1 MAAAGAVLGLD
12 VGDAR
17 IGLARA
23 EAGSSVAFGRGAI
36 ARVGVKRDVEEVA
49 RVAAAEGAGVVV
61 VGLPR
66 NMDGTE
72 SRQTARV
79 RSFAAALGERLA
91 PEGVEVVLEDERL
104 STRSAYRQIAGSP
117 LPRGK
122 RQEKGRL
129 DEAAAVLILES
140 YLARTAG
147 RP

>member
-1 MAAAGAVLGLD
+1 MAGGAVLGLD

-23 EAGSSVAFGRGAI
+23 DAASQVAFGRGAI
-36 ARVGVKRDVEEVA
+36 ERSGVKRDVEAVA
-49 RVAAAEGAGVVV
+49 RLAAEEGADVVV

-66 NMDGTE
+66 SMDGTD
-72 SRQTARV
+72 SPQTQRV
-79 RSFAAALGERLA
+79 RAFAAALAERLA
-91 PEGVEVVLEDERL
+91 PEGVRVELEDERL
-104 STRSAYRQIAGSP
+104 STRSAYRQIAGSS

>member
-1 MAAAGAVLGLD
+1 MEGAGAVLGLD

-23 EAGSSVAFGRGAI
+23 DAGSSVAFGRGALQ
-36 ARVGVKRDVEEVA
+36 RVGMQRDVEAVA
-49 RVAAAEGAGVVV
+49 RIAAAEGAGVVV

-79 RSFAAALGERLA
+79 QSFAAALSARLA
-91 PEGVEVVLEDERL
+91 QDGVSVVLEDERL
-104 STRSAYRQIAGSP
+104 STRAARRQIAGGP

-122 RQEKGRL
+122 RREKGRL

-140 YLARTAG
+140 YLARRAG
-147 RP
+147 EP

>member
-1 MAAAGAVLGLD
+1 MAGGAVLGLD

-23 EAGSSVAFGRGAI
+23 DAASQVAFGRGAI
-36 ARVGVKRDVEEVA
+36 ERSGVKRDVEAVA
-49 RVAAAEGAGVVV
+49 RLAAEEGADVVV

-66 NMDGTE
+66 SMDGTD
-72 SRQTARV
+72 SPQTQRV
-79 RSFAAALGERLA
+79 RAFAAALAERLA
-91 PEGVEVVLEDERL
+91 PEGVRVELEDERL
-104 STRSAYRQIAGSP
+104 STRSAYRQIAGSS

-140 YLARTAG
+140 YLERTAG

>member
-1 MAAAGAVLGLD
+1 MAGGAVLGLD

-23 EAGSSVAFGRGAI
+23 DAASQVAFGRGAI
-36 ARVGVKRDVEEVA
+36 ERSGVKRDVEAVA
-49 RVAAAEGAGVVV
+49 RLAAEEGADVVV

-66 NMDGTE
+66 SMDGTD
-72 SRQTARV
+72 SPQTQRV
-79 RSFAAALGERLA
+79 RAFAAALAERLA
-91 PEGVEVVLEDERL
+91 PEGVRVELEDERL
-104 STRSAYRQIAGSP
+104 STRSAYRQIAGSS

-140 YLARTAG
+140 FLARTAG

>member
-1 MAAAGAVLGLD
+1 MASAGAVLGLD

-23 EAGSSVAFGRGAI
+23 DAGSRVAFGRGALTR
-36 ARVGVKRDVEEVA
+36 AGVRRDVEEVA
-49 RVAAAEGAGVVV
+49 RIASAEGAEVVV

-79 RSFAAALGERLA
+79 RAFAEALDARLA
-91 PEGVEVVLEDERL
+91 RDGVRVVLEDERL
-104 STRSAYRQIAGSP
+104 STKAAHRQIAAGP

-122 RQEKGRL
+122 RREKGRL

-140 YLARTAG
+140 YLARRAG
-147 RP
+147 EP

>member
-1 MAAAGAVLGLD
+1 MPVGGALLGLD

-23 EAGSSVAFGRGAI
+23 EAGSKVAFGRGALE
-36 ARVGVKRDVEEVA
+36 RSGVKRDVEGVA
-49 RVAAAEGAGVVV
+49 RVAAQEGASLVV

-72 SRQTARV
+72 SRQTQRV
-79 RSFAAALGERLA
+79 RAFAEALAARLE
-91 PEGVEVVLEDERL
+91 PDGVQVVLEDERL
-104 STRSAYRQIAGSP
+104 STRAAQREIAASP

-140 YLARTAG
+140 YLARAA
-147 RP
+147 R